1 MLNLIKACETESEL
15 DFLQESFIL
24 TDEQKDAILQQRIV
38 FWTNAIVEN
47 IQQGD
52 DFNNFV
58 ANRME
63 DIQQEHVFDDL
74 MANWTE
80 TQRCRFIA
88 DRDNDEG
95 LLNIDSQPQEGQ
107 GTKRSHENEP
117 ETSTKRRKYDD
128 YFTTKSAKQVKVRK
142 FNTTGTNLYV
152 SILEYKLY
160 FYVSEARICYQRMF
174 SANST

>member
-1 MLNLIKACETESEL
+1 MLDLIKACESESEL

-24 TDEQKDAILQQRIV
+24 TDEQKDAILQKRIV
-38 FWTNAIVEN
+38 FWTNAIAED

-52 DFNNFV
+52 NFNNFV

-63 DIQQEHVFDDL
+63 GIQQEHVFDDL

-88 DRDNDEG
+88 DWDNDEG
-95 LLNIDSQPQEGQ
+95 LLNIDSQPQKGH
-107 GTKRSHENEP
+107 GMKRPHENEP
-117 ETSTKRRKYDD
+117 ETSTKRRKEDD
-128 YFTTKSAKQVKVRK
+128 YFTIKSAKQVKVRK

-152 SILEYKLY
+152 LILGYKVY
-160 FYVSEARICYQRMF
+160 FYVSEAKICY
-174 SANST
+174 

>member
-1 MLNLIKACETESEL
+1 MLDLIKACESESGL

-38 FWTNAIVEN
+38 FWTNAMAEDIE
-47 IQQGD
+47 QGN
-52 DFNNFV
+52 DFNDFV

-88 DRDNDEG
+88 VWDNNEG
-95 LLNIDSQPQEGQ
+95 LLTLTANH
-107 GTKRSHENEP
+107 K
-117 ETSTKRRKYDD
+117 
-128 YFTTKSAKQVKVRK
+128 KVRERSDRTRMSWRLRINAK
-142 FNTTGTNLYV
+142 KMMTT
-152 SILEYKLY
+152 SP
-160 FYVSEARICYQRMF
+160 SSQRNRSRF
-174 SANST
+174 ASSTQQVQIYTY

>member
-1 MLNLIKACETESEL
+1 MLDLIKACESESEL

-24 TDEQKDAILQQRIV
+24 TDEQKDAILQKRIV
-38 FWTNAIVEN
+38 
-47 IQQGD
+47 QQGD
-52 DFNNFV
+52 DFNTFV

-88 DRDNDEG
+88 DWDNNEG
-95 LLNIDSQPQEGQ
+95 LLNIDSQPQKGH
-107 GTKRSHENEP
+107 GMKRPHENEP
-117 ETSTKRRKYDD
+117 ETSTKRRKDDD
-128 YFTTKSAKQVKVRK
+128 YFTIKSAKQVKVRK

-152 SILEYKLY
+152 LILGYKIY
-160 FYVSEARICYQRMF
+160 FYVSEAKICY
-174 SANST
+174 